1 MTSDPSNVSPDLAQ
15 VSWRSRD
22 GVPIVEIT
30 GEIDMSN
37 AARLKEVLTQLPN
50 QALGLVVD
58 LRQTTFIDSSGIS
71 LLHDLATRMTDRSQ
85 RLVIVCDSQSLPLRV
100 LKLAGVDTRIP
111 VLGDGAQAVAHVLDG
126 DGDAPSG

>member
-1 MTSDPSNVSPDLAQ
+1 MTTDPSIIAQDLAQ
-15 VSWRSRD
+15 VSWRSRED
-22 GVPIVEIT
+22 VPIVEIT

-37 AARLKEVLTQLPN
+37 AAALTQVLTQLPN
-50 QALGLVVD
+50 RALGLVVD

-111 VLGDGAQAVAHVLDG
+111 VLEDREQAVARVLDAEA
-126 DGDAPSG
+126 DEPSA

>member
-1 MTSDPSNVSPDLAQ
+1 
-15 VSWRSRD
+15 
-22 GVPIVEIT
+22 
-30 GEIDMSN
+30 MSN